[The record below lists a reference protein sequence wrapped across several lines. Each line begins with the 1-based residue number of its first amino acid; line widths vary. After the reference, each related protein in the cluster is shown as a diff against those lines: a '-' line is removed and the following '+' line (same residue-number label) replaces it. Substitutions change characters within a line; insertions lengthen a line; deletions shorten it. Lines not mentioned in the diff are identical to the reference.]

1 MRDYRQRPLTYRRFK
16 KIVKKKFAG
25 KKSKYKTYGRKKSA
39 LIRSQYK
46 IPKENINTIGK
57 TVTTRT
63 ATAKTIRTSVSNSS
77 QVNSNKVSQVNKGKS
92 AKTNRTDTVMDL
104 YSFIQ
109 SIVQSVVIAFLLLTF
124 FFNISVVVGS
134 SMNPTL
140 EEGDRLLVTHGDYT
154 LKYGDVIA
162 VWAAHLNNRET
173 GEKGELIVKRVI
185 GLPGDVINIDDNGT
199 VYRNGEALQEDYIAH
214 FDTYTNKGNAEF
226 PLTVDEN
233 CVFVLGDN
241 RNHSTDSRFV
251 DTGNSEIYIGCIDQR
266 YIMGKAVFR
275 LYPYNKI
282 GVIE

>member
-16 KIVKKKFAG
+16 KIVKKKFAD
-25 KKSKYKTYGRKKSA
+25 KKSKYKRYGRKIAA
-39 LIRSQYK
+39 LIRPKGK
-46 IPKENINTIGK
+46 IPKENINTVRK
-57 TVTTRT
+57 TVITRT
-63 ATAKTIRTSVSNSS
+63 VTEKTVRTSVSDSS
-77 QVNSNKVSQVNKGKS
+77 KVKSNRVNQANKDKS
-92 AKTNRTDTVMDL
+92 VETNRTNAAMDL

-109 SIVQSVVIAFLLLTF
+109 SIVQSVVTAFLLLTF
-124 FFNISVVVGS
+124 FFSISVVVGS

-154 LKYGDVIA
+154 LQYGDIIA
-162 VWAAHLNNRET
+162 VWSAHLNNRET
-173 GEKGELIVKRVI
+173 GEKGEMIVKRVI
-185 GLPGDVINIDDNGT
+185 GLPGDVINIDDEGT
-199 VYRNGEALQEDYIAH
+199 VYRNGEALQEDYIAP

-275 LYPYNKI
+275 LYPYDRM